1 MFPWPFVY
9 CLILSIT
16 GGPRCGHN
24 NNLTYLMRLKKL
36 LSAASAS
43 VVMMLTLF
51 TAVPAVAA
59 VYYFDNKVMNW
70 SSPHCYAWKNDSPVS
85 AAWPGST
92 MTKVGESTIWKYETN
107 QALDGIIF
115 NNGSN
120 ENQTDNLTPVDGH
133 VYIKTSGDNKTGQD
147 SGKTY
152 EQYISGENPDPQP
165 GEYVYYFD
173 NSSAN
178 WGSVNAYLWNSGG
191 ELTGKWPGKEVK
203 ETVTNP
209 KGCTLYKFTY
219 TGSYAPQNIIFNN
232 GGNGSKTEDLIAVS
246 GNVYY
251 SGMNKNDTGRPF
263 ATYQGSN
270 GGGGGVS
277 TLGAVQ
283 SYKLTDNILTVTSEN
298 GTLTLTAY
306 SRDIVK
312 VFPLPTDASPATER
326 KSIAVV
332 KEPETDLAI
341 TTTEADDKLTMSIED
356 GVTVEINKSN
366 STLTFSKDNNI
377 LLREKDGL
385 KNKIGNIS
393 ASFQGM
399 NDSGF
404 YGGGYTGGNSNRKD
418 KTITMD
424 NHQQWGYSIDDD
436 NHNICIPVIISTNGY
451 GIYFDSQYRGAQ
463 IKSSSSGIT
472 YSSSARNPIAYY
484 FLGSGT
490 MESAVTS
497 YVDLTGHQELPP
509 FWALGYIT
517 SKYSFAS
524 RSEAEEVV
532 NNTKN
537 ANLPLDGIVFDIHW
551 QGGQGSGG
559 AGGMGYLNW
568 GSAYSNPREM
578 MKNFSDK
585 HVKAICITEPFFNSE
600 NTGDNY
606 NTLKNNGWL
615 ADENTSN
622 MGWVGNKVGLIDA
635 TNPDALSWMWDFYK
649 ARTEEG
655 VEGWWLD
662 LGEPEQHDGDS
673 RHKGGTVDE
682 VHNEFG
688 NLWTES
694 VYNGMKRDFPDKRR
708 FLMPRAGTAGMQRFS
723 TFPWTGDIERS
734 WGGLQGQIPS
744 LINGSMSGLGY
755 LGSDVGGFADKYG
768 TNAELYERW
777 VEFAVFSPMM
787 RTHSGTSPMPYLSC
801 YSGQLD
807 NIRRMLNLRYSYLPY
822 IYTNAYTYTTTGRP
836 LCLPSAFFD
845 ENPSSELISS
855 KTQFLAGRDILV
867 APVVNQGSQNAS
879 VTFPEGKWFDL
890 NQAEKQTAAGGSPEA
905 WNVYSGSATYNAP
918 LGVLP
923 HFARAGSFVTRY
935 AADSYT
941 STAEIDRTQ
950 LRVDYFYDRETAM
963 AGATTGRLYE
973 DDTTTPDPISDGNY
987 LLTTFTAAYK
997 TEWDAPVI
1005 SIDSEGKLTDGMP
1018 QSHSILLAINNFTL
1032 SDSAE
1037 PHFVTYIDGPAA
1049 ERRSLPQRNSS
1060 NTLDRVP
1067 SAEALDRA
1075 ESGYYND
1082 SARNRLLVKLPA
1094 HSPLARTVL
1103 DLGGDGISTSVVE
1116 IDAARMSLRYES
1128 GIISYQIPESAET
1141 GRLDIYS
1148 VTGVSVMTAENLAA
1162 DGTVSQIEAD
1172 LMPGVYVGRLEAIAA
1187 DGARASKSI
1196 KFIVK

>member
-51 TAVPAVAA
+51 TAVPAEAA
-59 VYYFDNKVMNW
+59 VYYFDNKDMNW
-70 SSPHCYAWKNDSPVS
+70 ATPYCYAWKNDSPVS

-92 MTKVGESTIWKYETN
+92 MTQVGKSTIWKYETN

-133 VYIKTSGDNKTGQD
+133 VYIKTSNDNKTGQD

-178 WGSVNAYLWNSGG
+178 WESVNAYLWNSGG
-191 ELTGKWPGKEVK
+191 VLTGKWPGTKVTK
-203 ETVTNP
+203 TVTNP

-219 TGSYAPQNIIFNN
+219 TGTSAPQNIIFNN
-232 GGNGSKTEDLIAVS
+232 GNGNQTEDLIAVS

-393 ASFQGM
+393 ASFMGM

-424 NHQQWGYSIDDD
+424 NHQQWGYSIDDA

-585 HVKAICITEPFFNSE
+585 HVKTICITEPFFNSQ

-622 MGWVGNKVGLIDA
+622 MGWVGNTVGLIDA

-694 VYNGMKRDFPDKRR
+694 VYEGMKRDFPDKRR

-905 WNVYSGSATYNAP
+905 WNVYSGSTTYNAP

-987 LLTTFTAAYK
+987 LLTTFTATYK

-1049 ERRSLPQRNSS
+1049 ERRSLPQQNSS
-1060 NTLDRVP
+1060 NTLDRVS